1 MSQPNLLKSYTF
13 VFIQFACIGLI
24 VLTGPIIPAN
34 IFLLMI
40 EILGFGIGVWAVL
53 TMGIGNFNVTPDPLQ
68 ASHLVTGGPYR
79 LIRHPMYLAILLVT
93 APLVA
98 ADLSITRA
106 VIWLVLL
113 VDLLLKLNY
122 EEGMLTKQLNGYGE
136 YRQKSYRLIPYI
148 Y

>member
-24 VLTGPIIPAN
+24 VLSGPIFPAN

-53 TMGIGNFNVTPDPLQ
+53 TMGMGNFNVIPDPLT
-68 ASHLVTGGPYR
+68 ASRLVIGGPYR

-98 ADLSITRA
+98 SDFSIARA
-106 VIWLVLL
+106 VIWLVLI

-122 EEGMLTKQLNGYGE
+122 EEGMLTRQLKGYSE
-136 YRQKSYRLIPYI
+136 YKQKSYHLIPYI

>member
-1 MSQPNLLKSYTF
+1 
-13 VFIQFACIGLI
+13 LI

-40 EILGFGIGVWAVL
+40 ELLGLGIGVWAVL

-68 ASHLVTGGPYR
+68 ASRLVTSGPYR

-98 ADLSITRA
+98 ADLSIVRA

-113 VDLLLKLNY
+113 FDLLLKLNY
-122 EEGMLTKQLNGYGE
+122 EEGMLAHRLNGYSE